1 MSTAAISSS
10 LTAIYPAPVKRH
22 VDTPNLAGVPDPSQ
36 RHHGVKG
43 DAGSAAPSTAGK
55 SH

>member
-1 MSTAAISSS
+1 MSTAPIGSS
-10 LTAIYPAPVKRH
+10 APAHYVP
-22 VDTPNLAGVPDPSQ
+22 PGQGSAPAANLAGVPDPSQ